1 MANENHT
8 SGPVRTLPGTQHE
21 PENGA
26 MCDEHEDILAVAK
39 VQMDTDSF
47 GAEYAYMC
55 ADCLALFVKEMNA
68 EKTKESKSECDW
80 CSRIEHLSPV
90 RDSGEGS
97 CGPVYQVCAR
107 CASEQV
113 KRDKEEYDELFPQ
126 TVNHDD
132 DDFCD

>member
-8 SGPVRTLPGTQHE
+8 SGPVRTLPGTQHK
-21 PENGA
+21 PEDGA
-26 MCDEHEDILAVAK
+26 MCDDHEDILAVAK

-55 ADCLALFVKEMNA
+55 ADCLALFVEEM
-68 EKTKESKSECDW
+68 KTGKSKDACDW
-80 CSRIEHLSPV
+80 CSRVEILSPV

-97 CGPVYQVCAR
+97 CGPVYQVCKR

-113 KRDKEEYDELFPQ
+113 QRDKEEYDELFPQ
-126 TVNHDD
+126 TVDHDD
-132 DDFCD
+132 DDFYD